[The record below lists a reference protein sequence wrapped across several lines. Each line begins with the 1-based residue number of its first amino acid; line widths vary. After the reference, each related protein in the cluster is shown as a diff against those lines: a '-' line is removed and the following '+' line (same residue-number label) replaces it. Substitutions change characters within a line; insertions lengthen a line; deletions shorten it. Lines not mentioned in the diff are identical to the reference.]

1 MRHAKL
7 VDSNKPYYIRKY
19 ADYTASRMNSVD
31 LLNEF
36 KNSFYKEKME
46 YDNHTLEEEI
56 NRLCPEILDD
66 HFFEESI
73 GKGRE
78 YAKTI

>member
-1 MRHAKL
+1 MRHAKIT
-7 VDSNKPYYIRKY
+7 DNNKAYIIRKY
-19 ADYTASRMNSVD
+19 ADYTASRMDSID

-36 KNSFYKEKME
+36 KNSFYKEKID
-46 YDNHTLEEEI
+46 YDNSTLEEEI
-56 NRLCPEILDD
+56 NRLCPEILEDR
-66 HFFEESI
+66 FFEESV